1 MNDFPPEAIK
11 AAEVIEELLGS
22 ALVGAYL
29 FGSAVVGGLRPESDV
44 DLLVIAN
51 RRLPAGVR
59 RELVARLMKI
69 SGKVANRESAR
80 PIELTLVNQADMI
93 PWRYPPRRELLYG
106 EWLREEFENN
116 RIPEPQADPDLAII
130 LTNVRQSSM
139 PLRGPAARQI
149 VGAIPTEDLKR
160 ALKESLPLLLGYL
173 EGDERNVL
181 LTLARMWLTAATG
194 QIAPKDTAAAW
205 AIERLPEPLRSTL
218 DLARTG
224 YRGEVKDSWADK
236 GEEVALL
243 ADYLKQAIE
252 SYM

>member
-1 MNDFPPEAIK
+1 MNDFPPEAIR
-11 AAEVIEELLGS
+11 AAEVVEDLLGS

-51 RRLPAGVR
+51 RRLPADVR

-69 SGKVANRESAR
+69 SGKLANRESAR
-80 PIELTLVNQADMI
+80 PIELTLVNQADLT

-130 LTNVRQSSM
+130 LTQVRHSSI

-149 VGAIPTEDLKR
+149 VAPIPIEDLKR

-173 EGDERNVL
+173 KGDERNVL

-224 YRGEVKDSWADK
+224 YRGEVKDSWADR

-243 ADYLKQAIE
+243 VDYLRQAIE
-252 SYM
+252 SSM